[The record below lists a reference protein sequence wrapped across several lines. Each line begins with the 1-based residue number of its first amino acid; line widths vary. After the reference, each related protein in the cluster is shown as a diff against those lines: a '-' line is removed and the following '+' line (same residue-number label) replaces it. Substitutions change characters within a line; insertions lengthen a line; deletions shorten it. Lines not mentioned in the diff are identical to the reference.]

1 MSKYYKI
8 TIITIQMIFFFWI
21 CFVVKKFEKLEI
33 PLGSKNTPNS
43 VQGKGILYQYV
54 LAFSNECHWNVAVLM
69 SKKKKKYL
77 PNILI

>member
-8 TIITIQMIFFFWI
+8 TIITIQMIFFFI
-21 CFVVKKFEKLEI
+21 CFVVKIFEKLEI
-33 PLGSKNTPNS
+33 PPNS